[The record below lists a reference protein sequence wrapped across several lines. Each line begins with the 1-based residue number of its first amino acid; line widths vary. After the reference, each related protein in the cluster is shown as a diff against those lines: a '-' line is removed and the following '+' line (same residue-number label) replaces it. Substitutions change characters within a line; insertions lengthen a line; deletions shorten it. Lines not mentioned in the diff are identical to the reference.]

1 MRYDWKANQ
10 SDDGVSET
18 IPLDSFEVVDS
29 FEVAVC
35 RPARHWH
42 SAVMRKQLDGAVEAA
57 DRIFAAAFEIEIAFD
72 EGGDHRVIER

>member
-18 IPLDSFEVVDS
+18 IPLDSFEV
-29 FEVAVC
+29 AVC

-42 SAVMRKQLDGAVEAA
+42 SAVIRKQLDGAVEAA

-72 EGGDHRVIER
+72 EGGDHRVIKR